1 MPKIA
6 PFVEFDFDEALSKIA
21 CTKKEFLSFIDCKE
35 ITLYTWTKK
44 RKYPYYVKLLLETA
58 LKVKELKDKAL
69 KSNSTNGAIFGIYYS
84 FIIFFNTLNSLF
96 NFSFLRTKFSNSIFK
111 LISSFL
117 VNSSI
122 STPLIFIKH
131 SNKTSK

>member
-69 KSNSTNGAIFGIYYS
+69 KSDNALENETLEQEIKSYEKIEELFQKTFG
-84 FIIFFNTLNSLF
+84 
-96 NFSFLRTKFSNSIFK
+96 FK
-111 LISSFL
+111 MGE
-117 VNSSI
+117 
-122 STPLIFIKH
+122 KH
-131 SNKTSK
+131 

>member
-6 PFVEFDFDEALSKIA
+6 PFVEFDFDKALSKIA

-69 KSNSTNGAIFGIYYS
+69 KSDND
-84 FIIFFNTLNSLF
+84 LELE
-96 NFSFLRTKFSNSIFK
+96 K
-111 LISSFL
+111 LIKENETL
-117 VNSSI
+117 EQE
-122 STPLIFIKH
+122 IK
-131 SNKTSK
+131 SYEKIEELFQKTFGFKMGEKH